1 MISGVSNQ
9 VRSYQALRSQPQA
22 AQAPQVKSTM
32 AADSVAVRLPQ
43 APVQAGGGSFDAASL
58 MDGIKKMFKS
68 ISSFFVGL
76 WDRITGK
83 KPVDNAGPIDE
94 NTRAL
99 AEQYKLQPTKENVD
113 AFLAEV
119 QGYASPGP
127 NGFQTLGPG
136 NPNAEAITQIQ
147 QLMKSWG
154 YSVEPTGQYDS
165 ATQAAVRSFK
175 QSNGLHQ
182 TYKGTDGNF
191 AVNEYLDYQ
200 TYQKMEAIVK
210 SGGTPSTQPPATTQ
224 PPAENGTLNWQAIA
238 SQYKL
243 YASQDNVNAFLAEV
257 KTYQIADA
265 NGFRALGPGYPNQ
278 DEIKEVQ
285 GALAQVGFPIQAS
298 GTWDAATAKA
308 VMDFKAKYGLHQ
320 NYRSSDGNW
329 AINEYADQS
338 MLQKLAS
345 LLA

>member
-9 VRSYQALRSQPQA
+9 VRSYQPQAIAPQA
-22 AQAPQVKSTM
+22 ARAPQVRSAM

-43 APVQAGGGSFDAASL
+43 APVQAGGGSFDAAGL

-68 ISSFFVGL
+68 IGSFFVGL
-76 WDRITGK
+76 WNKITGK
-83 KPVDNAGPIDE
+83 TPAQPAPVDE
-94 NTRAL
+94 NTKAL
-99 AEQYKLQPTKENVD
+99 AEQYKLQPTKANVD

-127 NGFQTLGPG
+127 DGFQTLGPG
-136 NPNAEAITQIQ
+136 NPNTEAITQVQ
-147 QLMKSWG
+147 QLLKSWN
-154 YSVEPTGQYDS
+154 YSVEPTGQYDA

-175 QSNGLHQ
+175 QANGLHQ

-210 SGGTPSTQPPATTQ
+210 GGGTIPTQPPTTTQ
-224 PPAENGTLNWQAIA
+224 PPASNNGTLNWQAIA

-257 KTYQIADA
+257 KSYQVADA

-285 GALAQVGFPIQAS
+285 GALAQVGFPVQAN

-308 VMDFKAKYGLHQ
+308 VMDFKAKHGLHQ
-320 NYRSSDGNW
+320 NYRSADGNW
-329 AINEYADQS
+329 AINEYADQAT
-338 MLQKLAS
+338 LQKLSS
-345 LLA
+345 LLG